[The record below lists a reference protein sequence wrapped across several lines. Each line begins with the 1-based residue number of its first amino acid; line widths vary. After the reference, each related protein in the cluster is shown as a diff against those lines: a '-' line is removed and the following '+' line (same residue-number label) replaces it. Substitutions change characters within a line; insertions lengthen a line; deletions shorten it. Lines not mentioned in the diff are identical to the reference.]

1 MYGACTRAY
10 LCVDVRH
17 RSWADV
23 RCPPCAAP
31 WCGHCQALEPEF
43 EAAALL
49 AGGDDP
55 ATLAKIDVTAN
66 QASARK
72 YGVTQLPTVK
82 LFRDGEMADE
92 YSGQRTSGAIVD
104 YLRQQGGGGGGGGGG
119 AAQAATDGAMGEPQI
134 VTRDGEE
141 RVYIPF
147 NKPAQGGGSDDK
159 AAPPTKDKAQAK
171 PNRAAAAA
179 AGRGTKGRKK
189 PAYSSMPKVGLDQLE
204 PGRGFSAS
212 RRPSAH
218 RPARR
223 LTHSH
228 LARAALEEW
237 VFEPA
242 KCKNNPL
249 VEAGALQL
257 DFAVTDKATGK
268 RAKVVLGSED
278 APELDRILKMMPSRD
293 MGENG
298 LRRLDLVVRPV
309 LTATASVSQHCV

>member
-1 MYGACTRAY
+1 MRAPAHSS
-10 LCVDVRH
+10 LWTAPQR
-17 RSWADV
+17 WADV
-23 RCPPCAAP
+23 RYPLSPCAAP

-119 AAQAATDGAMGEPQI
+119 GAAQAATDGAMGEPQI

-147 NKPAQGGGSDDK
+147 NKPAQGGSGSGSDDK
-159 AAPPTKDKAQAK
+159 AAPPTKDKAQTK

-212 RRPSAH
+212 LRPLRTDPRAQ
-218 RPARR
+218 
-223 LTHSH
+223 TH
-228 LARAALEEW
+228 
-237 VFEPA
+237 
-242 KCKNNPL
+242 
-249 VEAGALQL
+249 
-257 DFAVTDKATGK
+257 T
-268 RAKVVLGSED
+268 
-278 APELDRILKMMPSRD
+278 SR
-293 MGENG
+293 
-298 LRRLDLVVRPV
+298 
-309 LTATASVSQHCV
+309 T